1 LNNYRSVLEVKQAE
15 LVQAV
20 PHTSCKRGRM
30 LKIQRSS
37 NGQVTYMLSGQIEEE
52 DIAELEAL
60 IRSEAKGHRIV
71 LDLKNLTLAGQ
82 DAIAFLDR
90 CEANGITLKN
100 CPAYIREWIKGQRS
114 KSWRL
119 SRH

>member
-1 LNNYRSVLEVKQAE
+1 
-15 LVQAV
+15 
-20 PHTSCKRGRM
+20 M

-60 IRSEAKGHRIV
+60 IRSEAKGRRIV
-71 LDLKNLTLAGQ
+71 LDLKNLTLVGP

-90 CEANGITLKN
+90 CEANDILLKN
-100 CPAYIREWIKGQRS
+100 CPAYIRDWIKGQRGES
-114 KSWRL
+114 
-119 SRH
+119 

>member
-1 LNNYRSVLEVKQAE
+1 V
-15 LVQAV
+15 
-20 PHTSCKRGRM
+20 

-37 NGQVTYMLSGQIEEE
+37 NGQVTYVLSGQIEEE

-60 IRSEAKGHRIV
+60 IRSEAKERGIV

-90 CEANGITLKN
+90 CEASGITLKN
-100 CPAYIREWIKGQRS
+100 CPAYIREWIRGQRGES
-114 KSWRL
+114 
-119 SRH
+119 

>member
-1 LNNYRSVLEVKQAE
+1 V
-15 LVQAV
+15 
-20 PHTSCKRGRM
+20 

-52 DIAELEAL
+52 HIAELEAL
-60 IRSEAKGHRIV
+60 IRSEAKGRRIV

-82 DAIAFLDR
+82 DAIGFLDR

-100 CPAYIREWIKGQRS
+100 CPAYIREWIKGQRGES
-114 KSWRL
+114 
-119 SRH
+119 

>member
-1 LNNYRSVLEVKQAE
+1 
-15 LVQAV
+15 
-20 PHTSCKRGRM
+20 M

-60 IRSEAKGHRIV
+60 IRSEAKGRRMF
-71 LDLKNLTLAGQ
+71 LDLKNLTLVGR
-82 DAIAFLDR
+82 DAIDFLDR

-100 CPAYIREWIKGQRS
+100 CPAYIREWIKGQRGES
-114 KSWRL
+114 
-119 SRH
+119 

>member
-1 LNNYRSVLEVKQAE
+1 
-15 LVQAV
+15 
-20 PHTSCKRGRM
+20 M

-60 IRSEAKGHRIV
+60 IRSEAKGRGMV
-71 LDLKNLTLAGQ
+71 LDLKNLTLVGQ
-82 DAIAFLDR
+82 DAIVFLDR

-100 CPAYIREWIKGQRS
+100 CPAYIREWIMRERNQS
-114 KSWRL
+114 
-119 SRH
+119 

>member
-1 LNNYRSVLEVKQAE
+1 V
-15 LVQAV
+15 
-20 PHTSCKRGRM
+20 

-60 IRSEAKGHRIV
+60 IRSEAKGCLMV
-71 LDLKNLTLAGQ
+71 LDLKNLTLVGQ

-100 CPAYIREWIKGQRS
+100 CPA
-114 KSWRL
+114 
-119 SRH
+119 

>member
-1 LNNYRSVLEVKQAE
+1 
-15 LVQAV
+15 
-20 PHTSCKRGRM
+20 M

-37 NGQVTYMLSGQIEEE
+37 NGQVTYVLSGQIEEQ

-60 IRSEAKGHRIV
+60 VRSEAKGSQIV
-71 LDLKNLTLAGQ
+71 LDLKNLTLVGR

-100 CPAYIREWIKGQRS
+100 CPAYIREWIKGQRGES
-114 KSWRL
+114 
-119 SRH
+119 

>member
-1 LNNYRSVLEVKQAE
+1 
-15 LVQAV
+15 
-20 PHTSCKRGRM
+20 M

-37 NGQVTYMLSGQIEEE
+37 NGQMTYMLSGQIEEE
-52 DIAELEAL
+52 DIAELEGL
-60 IRSEAKGHRIV
+60 IRSEAKGRRIV

-100 CPAYIREWIKGQRS
+100 CPAYIREWIKGQRDES
-114 KSWRL
+114 
-119 SRH
+119 